1 MKKNDFITIFN
12 QLTSSKLADYSLFTD
27 IIENHYEKFKYLY
40 YMIDDIDLKNVNT
53 IYSKANKKELTT
65 VIVPK
70 SVKYSN
76 EIIFDI
82 NDRKNK
88 YPLSEYFNVNLIEEK
103 QGLEITISMADNKKE
118 GEIYANRSF

>member
-1 MKKNDFITIFN
+1 
-12 QLTSSKLADYSLFTD
+12 
-27 IIENHYEKFKYLY
+27 
-40 YMIDDIDLKNVNT
+40 MIDDIDLKNVNT
-53 IYSKANKKELTT
+53 IYSKASKKELTT

-82 NDRKNK
+82 NDRKTK

-103 QGLEITISMADNKKE
+103 QGLEISISMVDNKKE
-118 GEIYANRSF
+118 GEIYANRLV